1 MAKSLHIQSLSK
13 HYGKATA
20 LDGIQL
26 DVRKGEFISLLG
38 PSGCGKS
45 TLLRIIAGLDDP
57 SNGSVLM
64 GGVNVTSSSPAFR
77 NIGMVFQSYALF
89 PNMSVL
95 KNIEFALKPR
105 KLSLQVRKEKAARM
119 LETVGLLDLADRMPH
134 QLSGGQQQRV
144 ALARALVVEPDFLL
158 LDEPLS
164 ALDAN
169 VRYQLQ
175 LEIRRIHDEFGITTI
190 MVTHDQDEA
199 LTMADRIAVMTKGQ
213 IVQFDTPQKIY
224 RHPADSF
231 VASFI
236 GTSNQILSGGKMKVI
251 RPEHFNVADIGT
263 GIEVNVESIH
273 FKGAFYRLTVRVLD
287 RTSPSFNEK
296 WAVDLPALLVEEKHI
311 RLGKLL
317 YLSIHEANATPIKE
331 VAAR

>member
-13 HYGKATA
+13 RYGKATA

-57 SNGSVLM
+57 SSGSVLM
-64 GGVNVTSSSPAFR
+64 DGVDVTSSSPASR

-105 KLSLQVRKEKAARM
+105 KLSSQIRKEKAARM
-119 LETVGLLDLADRMPH
+119 LETVGLSDFADRMPH

-175 LEIRRIHDEFGITTI
+175 REIRRIHDKFGMTTI

-224 RHPADSF
+224 RYPADSF

-251 RPEHFNVADIGT
+251 RPEHFTVADIGE
-263 GIEVNVESIH
+263 GIEVKVESIH

-296 WAVDLPALLVEEKHI
+296 WAVDLQASLVEEKHVRI
-311 RLGKLL
+311 GELL
-317 YLSIHEANATPIKE
+317 NLLINEGNLIPVKE
-331 VAAR
+331 VVTR